1 MQECYKCDF
10 QPAESRID
18 NKKLQTSVENT
29 VKC

>member
-18 NKKLQTSVENT
+18 NKKLQTSVE
-29 VKC
+29 KHS